1 MSKADYKIEGTV
13 PRELLV
19 SEVRKA
25 ARQFAMQFFHFSKV
39 LYDQFGLE
47 KTKDI
52 VRQTVFELAVDRSD
66 QLREKALAQGLK
78 ADSVEDFMSVID
90 LPFTGWIPEWG
101 EDHCP
106 YAEVWRTYFDKYPWF
121 REIAPFYCDVIDTT
135 TIENFSKCLSH
146 RITQN
151 VILEG
156 TCCKR
161 EYFES
166 DKVKRGEY
174 TYGKK
179 KKTKNKKRF
188 TWVNLAQ
195 LLTVAALLL
204 WMQWAV
210 DSGRVLTIF
219 VASPTSIVEEGIKI
233 ITDGTLWPHLLLT
246 IQEALAGYLSAVV
259 VGIAVGLL
267 WTLFPV
273 SEKYM
278 NVFCSAIMAV
288 PKVAIL
294 PLLILWFGIGFQ
306 SKAFLVFLFSVF
318 TILYNT
324 VTGAKECKKEY
335 LKVARVFRAKR
346 FQTVFL
352 VIIPAA
358 LPSIFNGLKLAAAT
372 ALTGVLFSEMQSAR
386 AGLGY
391 LLTESQNLLNTPR
404 MFFLIILITLL
415 SVGAVKLIDAI
426 EYAIS
431 YRWRH
436 V

>member
-210 DSGRVLTIF
+210 DSGRVITIF

-259 VGIAVGLL
+259 VGIAVGLI

-335 LKVARVFRAKR
+335 LKVAKVFKANRS
-346 FQTVFL
+346 QTVFL

>member
-1 MSKADYKIEGTV
+1 ME
-13 PRELLV
+13 
-19 SEVRKA
+19 
-25 ARQFAMQFFHFSKV
+25 
-39 LYDQFGLE
+39 
-47 KTKDI
+47 
-52 VRQTVFELAVDRSD
+52 
-66 QLREKALAQGLK
+66 
-78 ADSVEDFMSVID
+78 
-90 LPFTGWIPEWG
+90 
-101 EDHCP
+101 
-106 YAEVWRTYFDKYPWF
+106 
-121 REIAPFYCDVIDTT
+121 
-135 TIENFSKCLSH
+135 
-146 RITQN
+146 
-151 VILEG
+151 
-156 TCCKR
+156 
-161 EYFES
+161 
-166 DKVKRGEY
+166 
-174 TYGKK
+174 KK

-335 LKVARVFRAKR
+335 LKVAKVFKANRS
-346 FQTVFL
+346 QTVFL

-372 ALTGVLFSEMQSAR
+372 ALTCVLFSEMQSAR

>member
-1 MSKADYKIEGTV
+1 ME
-13 PRELLV
+13 
-19 SEVRKA
+19 
-25 ARQFAMQFFHFSKV
+25 
-39 LYDQFGLE
+39 
-47 KTKDI
+47 
-52 VRQTVFELAVDRSD
+52 
-66 QLREKALAQGLK
+66 
-78 ADSVEDFMSVID
+78 
-90 LPFTGWIPEWG
+90 
-101 EDHCP
+101 
-106 YAEVWRTYFDKYPWF
+106 
-121 REIAPFYCDVIDTT
+121 
-135 TIENFSKCLSH
+135 
-146 RITQN
+146 
-151 VILEG
+151 
-156 TCCKR
+156 
-161 EYFES
+161 
-166 DKVKRGEY
+166 
-174 TYGKK
+174 KK

-318 TILYNT
+318 TILYN
-324 VTGAKECKKEY
+324 
-335 LKVARVFRAKR
+335 
-346 FQTVFL
+346 
-352 VIIPAA
+352 
-358 LPSIFNGLKLAAAT
+358 

>member
-1 MSKADYKIEGTV
+1 ME
-13 PRELLV
+13 
-19 SEVRKA
+19 
-25 ARQFAMQFFHFSKV
+25 
-39 LYDQFGLE
+39 
-47 KTKDI
+47 
-52 VRQTVFELAVDRSD
+52 
-66 QLREKALAQGLK
+66 
-78 ADSVEDFMSVID
+78 
-90 LPFTGWIPEWG
+90 
-101 EDHCP
+101 
-106 YAEVWRTYFDKYPWF
+106 
-121 REIAPFYCDVIDTT
+121 
-135 TIENFSKCLSH
+135 
-146 RITQN
+146 
-151 VILEG
+151 
-156 TCCKR
+156 
-161 EYFES
+161 
-166 DKVKRGEY
+166 
-174 TYGKK
+174 KK

-246 IQEALAGYLSAVV
+246 IQETLAGYLSAVV

-306 SKAFLVFLFSVF
+306 SKALLVFLFSVF

-335 LKVARVFRAKR
+335 LKVARVFRANR

-386 AGLGY
+386 GTRLSADRIPEPVEHPEDVL
-391 LLTESQNLLNTPR
+391 PDHPDH
-404 MFFLIILITLL
+404 LIICRRSETDRCHRICYQL
-415 SVGAVKLIDAI
+415 SM
-426 EYAIS
+426 ETCIS
-431 YRWRH
+431 K
-436 V
+436 

>member
-306 SKAFLVFLFSVF
+306 SKALLVFLFSVF

-335 LKVARVFRAKR
+335 LKVARVFRANR

-404 MFFLIILITLL
+404 MFLLIILITLL

>member
-166 DKVKRGEY
+166 DKNTLME
-174 TYGKK
+174 KK

-335 LKVARVFRAKR
+335 LKVARVFRANR

>member
-1 MSKADYKIEGTV
+1 ME
-13 PRELLV
+13 
-19 SEVRKA
+19 
-25 ARQFAMQFFHFSKV
+25 
-39 LYDQFGLE
+39 
-47 KTKDI
+47 
-52 VRQTVFELAVDRSD
+52 
-66 QLREKALAQGLK
+66 
-78 ADSVEDFMSVID
+78 
-90 LPFTGWIPEWG
+90 
-101 EDHCP
+101 
-106 YAEVWRTYFDKYPWF
+106 
-121 REIAPFYCDVIDTT
+121 
-135 TIENFSKCLSH
+135 
-146 RITQN
+146 
-151 VILEG
+151 
-156 TCCKR
+156 
-161 EYFES
+161 
-166 DKVKRGEY
+166 
-174 TYGKK
+174 KK

-306 SKAFLVFLFSVF
+306 SKAF

-335 LKVARVFRAKR
+335 LKVARVFRANR

>member
-1 MSKADYKIEGTV
+1 ME
-13 PRELLV
+13 
-19 SEVRKA
+19 
-25 ARQFAMQFFHFSKV
+25 
-39 LYDQFGLE
+39 
-47 KTKDI
+47 
-52 VRQTVFELAVDRSD
+52 
-66 QLREKALAQGLK
+66 
-78 ADSVEDFMSVID
+78 
-90 LPFTGWIPEWG
+90 
-101 EDHCP
+101 
-106 YAEVWRTYFDKYPWF
+106 
-121 REIAPFYCDVIDTT
+121 
-135 TIENFSKCLSH
+135 
-146 RITQN
+146 
-151 VILEG
+151 
-156 TCCKR
+156 
-161 EYFES
+161 
-166 DKVKRGEY
+166 
-174 TYGKK
+174 KK

-335 LKVARVFRAKR
+335 LKVARVFRANR

-352 VIIPAA
+352 VIIPA
-358 LPSIFNGLKLAAAT
+358 

>member
-174 TYGKK
+174 TYG
-179 KKTKNKKRF
+179 
-188 TWVNLAQ
+188 TWVTLAQ

-259 VGIAVGLL
+259 VGIAVGLI

-335 LKVARVFRAKR
+335 LKVAKVFKANRS
-346 FQTVFL
+346 QTVFL

>member
-1 MSKADYKIEGTV
+1 ME
-13 PRELLV
+13 
-19 SEVRKA
+19 
-25 ARQFAMQFFHFSKV
+25 
-39 LYDQFGLE
+39 
-47 KTKDI
+47 
-52 VRQTVFELAVDRSD
+52 
-66 QLREKALAQGLK
+66 
-78 ADSVEDFMSVID
+78 
-90 LPFTGWIPEWG
+90 
-101 EDHCP
+101 
-106 YAEVWRTYFDKYPWF
+106 
-121 REIAPFYCDVIDTT
+121 
-135 TIENFSKCLSH
+135 
-146 RITQN
+146 
-151 VILEG
+151 
-156 TCCKR
+156 
-161 EYFES
+161 
-166 DKVKRGEY
+166 
-174 TYGKK
+174 KK

-335 LKVARVFRAKR
+335 LKVCKVFKMPIVSRPL
-346 FQTVFL
+346 FL

-431 YRWRH
+431 YRWRTCISK
-436 V
+436 

>member
-1 MSKADYKIEGTV
+1 ME
-13 PRELLV
+13 
-19 SEVRKA
+19 
-25 ARQFAMQFFHFSKV
+25 
-39 LYDQFGLE
+39 
-47 KTKDI
+47 
-52 VRQTVFELAVDRSD
+52 
-66 QLREKALAQGLK
+66 
-78 ADSVEDFMSVID
+78 
-90 LPFTGWIPEWG
+90 
-101 EDHCP
+101 
-106 YAEVWRTYFDKYPWF
+106 
-121 REIAPFYCDVIDTT
+121 
-135 TIENFSKCLSH
+135 
-146 RITQN
+146 
-151 VILEG
+151 
-156 TCCKR
+156 
-161 EYFES
+161 
-166 DKVKRGEY
+166 
-174 TYGKK
+174 KK

-288 PKVAIL
+288 PK
-294 PLLILWFGIGFQ
+294 
-306 SKAFLVFLFSVF
+306 AFLVFLFSVF

-335 LKVARVFRAKR
+335 LKVARVFRANR

>member
-1 MSKADYKIEGTV
+1 ME
-13 PRELLV
+13 
-19 SEVRKA
+19 
-25 ARQFAMQFFHFSKV
+25 
-39 LYDQFGLE
+39 
-47 KTKDI
+47 
-52 VRQTVFELAVDRSD
+52 
-66 QLREKALAQGLK
+66 
-78 ADSVEDFMSVID
+78 
-90 LPFTGWIPEWG
+90 
-101 EDHCP
+101 
-106 YAEVWRTYFDKYPWF
+106 
-121 REIAPFYCDVIDTT
+121 
-135 TIENFSKCLSH
+135 
-146 RITQN
+146 
-151 VILEG
+151 
-156 TCCKR
+156 
-161 EYFES
+161 
-166 DKVKRGEY
+166 
-174 TYGKK
+174 KK

-204 WMQWAV
+204 WMQ

-219 VASPTSIVEEGIKI
+219 VAAPTSIVEEGIKI

-259 VGIAVGLL
+259 VGIAVGLI

-335 LKVARVFRAKR
+335 LKVAKVFKANRS
-346 FQTVFL
+346 QTVFL

>member
-1 MSKADYKIEGTV
+1 ME
-13 PRELLV
+13 
-19 SEVRKA
+19 
-25 ARQFAMQFFHFSKV
+25 
-39 LYDQFGLE
+39 
-47 KTKDI
+47 
-52 VRQTVFELAVDRSD
+52 
-66 QLREKALAQGLK
+66 
-78 ADSVEDFMSVID
+78 
-90 LPFTGWIPEWG
+90 
-101 EDHCP
+101 
-106 YAEVWRTYFDKYPWF
+106 
-121 REIAPFYCDVIDTT
+121 
-135 TIENFSKCLSH
+135 
-146 RITQN
+146 
-151 VILEG
+151 
-156 TCCKR
+156 
-161 EYFES
+161 
-166 DKVKRGEY
+166 
-174 TYGKK
+174 KK

-335 LKVARVFRAKR
+335 LKVAKVFKANR

-372 ALTGVLFSEMQSAR
+372 ALQSAR